1 MDSRTKLED
10 SQWRVLVVVM
20 ASEGFRQLKLAQG
33 HKRATRY
40 QLKKKAGSFTS
51 DFNWSNR
58 MVWMPGECN
67 VQNEEAI
74 WPGVSKPR
82 KEMDDH
88 TFLWFLTMADIQMK
102 LSEYLERHRF
112 PQYFIGLCPLTS
124 CCPTSTLIFERW
136 LFKARVW
143 KSISCLLEASSN
155 PSLPGEVPN

>member
-1 MDSRTKLED
+1 
-10 SQWRVLVVVM
+10 M
-20 ASEGFRQLKLAQG
+20 A
-33 HKRATRY
+33 
-40 QLKKKAGSFTS
+40 
-51 DFNWSNR
+51 
-58 MVWMPGECN
+58 WMLGECN
-67 VQNEEAI
+67 VWNEEAI
-74 WPGVSKPR
+74 WPWVSKPR

-155 PSLPGEVPN
+155 PSLPGEVPNLPWNVPQQPLWGPSQHWRGLNSRSTQLGPVSHEKGPAPFWKSSISLKRPD